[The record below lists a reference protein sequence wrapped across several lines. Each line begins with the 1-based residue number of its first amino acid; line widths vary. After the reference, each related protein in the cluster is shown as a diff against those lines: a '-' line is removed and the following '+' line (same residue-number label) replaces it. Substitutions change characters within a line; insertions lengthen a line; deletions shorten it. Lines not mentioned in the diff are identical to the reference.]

1 MSRQHYDFAGW
12 ATRNDIRCSD
22 GRTIRHGAFSADDG
36 KRVPLVW
43 MHNHKDVNQVLG
55 HADLEERDDGVYAYC
70 SFNNTDAGQNAKECV
85 EHGDV
90 VALSI
95 FANELRQKGGD
106 VIHGAIKEVSVVLAG
121 ANRGALIDAVL
132 SHGEISE
139 EEAQISFVGYGD
151 ILVHKDK
158 DDDEDED
165 DEEEMED
172 EELDEENEDD
182 EDEDENDDSE
192 VKHADDSGEETIQD
206 VFNSMSDKQ
215 KRVVEFLVG
224 KAVAGDSGD
233 DEISHADDEEDD
245 EDSEDGETI
254 QDVYNSLNE
263 KQKKVVQFLVGKA
276 LESKGSGNEAMAHA
290 DDQNGED
297 SEDDS
302 EDDETVAD
310 VINTLNKKQKD
321 AVAFLIGKAVEEN
334 SEGGSE
340 MKHNA
345 FDGSTVQN
353 TLSHDDF
360 MEIVKVGKQMGSL
373 REAFRQAEEEGF
385 LAHADGD
392 APVAGVDYG
401 IGNIDYLFPDAKT
414 INTTPDFIK
423 REQDWV
429 AKVLGATHHTPFSR
443 VKSIFADI
451 TEDAARAKGYIKG
464 KLKKEE
470 VFGLLKRT
478 TDPQTV
484 YKKQKLDKDDIDDIT
499 DFNVVAWLKAEM
511 QMMLKEEIARAILI
525 GDGRLASDDDKIQ
538 ESHIRPVY
546 NDADLYTV
554 KVPVEVAANAT
565 EDDIA
570 KALIRAMVKARKQY
584 KGSGNPSFFTT
595 DDYVTDA
602 LLLENGINE
611 RLYKSEAEV
620 ATAMRVKEIVPVE
633 VMEGQTIAITE
644 NNVTTS
650 YPLIGVEVN
659 LADYN
664 VGTNGG
670 AKTDFFD
677 DFDIDYN
684 QYKYLYET
692 RMSGA
697 LIKPFSAISFYLK
710 RAQAAGGNNN
720 NEEPQG

>member
-1 MSRQHYDFAGW
+1 MSKQHYDFAGW
-12 ATRNDIRCSD
+12 ATRNDIKCSD

-70 SFNNTDAGQNAKECV
+70 SFNATEAGQNAKECV

-95 FANELRQKGGD
+95 FANELKQRGGD

-151 ILVHKDK
+151 IILHKDK
-158 DDDEDED
+158 DEDDDEEDEKDTEQLNIATNEEDEKIKHADEEDPDEETVGDVLATLSEKQKKAVAILINQAVSEKSTLSHAEYDQNDSENSDEDETV
-165 DEEEMED
+165 EEVYNT
-172 EELDEENEDD
+172 LNE
-182 EDEDENDDSE
+182 
-192 VKHADDSGEETIQD
+192 
-206 VFNSMSDKQ
+206 KQ
-215 KRVVEFLVG
+215 KEVVAFLVG
-224 KAVAGDSGD
+224 KAA
-233 DEISHADDEEDD
+233 EE
-245 EDSEDGETI
+245 
-254 QDVYNSLNE
+254 
-263 KQKKVVQFLVGKA
+263 A
-276 LESKGSGNEAMAHA
+276 
-290 DDQNGED
+290 
-297 SEDDS
+297 
-302 EDDETVAD
+302 
-310 VINTLNKKQKD
+310 
-321 AVAFLIGKAVEEN
+321 
-334 SEGGSE
+334 EGGSE

-345 FDGSTVQN
+345 FDGSANVQS

-360 MEIVKVGKQMGSL
+360 MEITKIGKQMGSL
-373 REAFRQAEEEGF
+373 REAFRAAQEEGF
-385 LAHADGD
+385 LSHADGD
-392 APVAGVDYG
+392 TPVAGRDYG
-401 IGNIDYLFPDAKT
+401 IGNIDYLFPDAKA
-414 INTTPDFIK
+414 INNTPEFIK
-423 REQDWV
+423 RDQEWV
-429 AKVLGATHHTPFSR
+429 AKVLGATRHTPFSR
-443 VKSIFADI
+443 VKTLFADI

-470 VFGLLKRT
+470 VFGLLKRA
-478 TDPQTV
+478 TDPQTI
-484 YKKQKLDKDDIDDIT
+484 YKKQKLDKQDIDDIT
-499 DFNVVAWLKAEM
+499 DFSVVAWLKAEM
-511 QMMLKEEIARAILI
+511 QVMLKEEIARAILI
-525 GDGRLASDDDKIQ
+525 GDGRLASDDDKID
-538 ESHIRPVY
+538 ETHIRPVY
-546 NDADLYTV
+546 NDADLFTV
-554 KVPVEVAANAT
+554 KIPVEVAADAT

-570 KALIRAMVKARKQY
+570 RALIRAMVKARKQY

-602 LLLENGINE
+602 LLLENGIKE

-644 NNVTTS
+644 GGVTKT

-659 LADYN
+659 LSDYN
-664 VGTNGG
+664 IGTNGG

-697 LIKPFSAISFYLK
+697 LVKPFSAISFYLK
-710 RAQAAGGNNN
+710 RAAAANNNNNNN
-720 NEEPQG
+720 NE

>member
-12 ATRNDIRCSD
+12 ATRNNIRCSD

-70 SFNNTDAGQNAKECV
+70 SFNNTEAGQNAKECV

-151 ILVHKDK
+151 ILLHKDK
-158 DDDEDED
+158 DDDEDEEDEDEKEDMTDEEEDEEDESDESEGDEED
-165 DEEEMED
+165 DEE
-172 EELDEENEDD
+172 D
-182 EDEDENDDSE
+182 EDEDEEEDDE
-192 VKHADDSGEETIQD
+192 KKPLKHADDESDETVGD
-206 VFNSMSDKQ
+206 V
-215 KRVVEFLVG
+215 L
-224 KAVAGDSGD
+224 A
-233 DEISHADDEEDD
+233 
-245 EDSEDGETI
+245 T
-254 QDVYNSLNE
+254 LNE
-263 KQKKVVQFLVGKA
+263 KQKKAVAILISQAVSGKKTEKALSHADDEDETSDEGETVEDVYNTFNEKQKEVVAFLVGKA
-276 LESKGSGNEAMAHA
+276 AEEA
-290 DDQNGED
+290 
-297 SEDDS
+297 
-302 EDDETVAD
+302 
-310 VINTLNKKQKD
+310 
-321 AVAFLIGKAVEEN
+321 
-334 SEGGSE
+334 EGGSE

-345 FDGSTVQN
+345 FDGSAVQN

-360 MEIVKVGKQMGSL
+360 MEIVRVGRQMGSL

-385 LAHADGD
+385 LSHADGD
-392 APVAGVDYG
+392 TPQPGVDYG

-470 VFGLLKRT
+470 VFGLLKRS

-499 DFNVVAWLKAEM
+499 DFSVVAWLKAEM

-525 GDGRLASDDDKIQ
+525 GDGRLQSDDDKID

-554 KVPVEVAANAT
+554 KIPVEVAANAT

-570 KALIRAMVKARKQY
+570 RALIRAMVKARKQY

-633 VMEGQTIAITE
+633 VMEGQTIKITE
-644 NNVTTS
+644 EGVTKE

-659 LADYN
+659 LVDYN

-710 RAQAAGGNNN
+710 RAAAANN
-720 NEEPQG
+720 NEPQG